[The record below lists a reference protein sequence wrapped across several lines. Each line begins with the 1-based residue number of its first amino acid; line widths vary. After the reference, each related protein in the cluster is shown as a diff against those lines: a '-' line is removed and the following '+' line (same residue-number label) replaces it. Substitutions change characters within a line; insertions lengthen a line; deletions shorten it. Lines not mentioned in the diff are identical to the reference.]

1 MDKFSNRLSSFI
13 LNNIMQIKRI
23 TIIGTIILG
32 ILACNKVPIS
42 GRRQMNLL
50 PESQLLGMSLTQY
63 NQFLGENPPMSDQIE
78 DTKLVRKVGNR
89 IARAVEKYMKDNNLS
104 NKIAGYKWEFNLVN
118 QNVINAWCMPG
129 GKVVVYT
136 GILPVT
142 KTEAGLAVVMGH
154 EIAHAVARHGNE
166 RMSQGIVAAV
176 GAAGLAVALKEKP
189 AETQALFLGAY
200 GVTTGAGI
208 LAFGRNHESEADK
221 LGMVF
226 MAMAGYEP
234 KEAIP
239 FWERMK
245 AASGGGSSVPEFLST
260 HPSHDTRIERITE
273 WLPNAESYFVKALD

>member
-1 MDKFSNRLSSFI
+1 
-13 LNNIMQIKRI
+13 MQIKRI

-63 NQFLGENPPMSDQIE
+63 NSFLGENPPMSDQIE

-89 IARAVEKYMKDNNLS
+89 IARAVEKYMKDNNMS
-104 NKIAGYKWEFNLVN
+104 NKIEGYKWEFNLVN

-189 AETQALFLGAY
+189 AETQALFLSAY
-200 GVTTGAGI
+200 GVTTGVGM

-245 AASGGGSSVPEFLST
+245 AASGGSGGTPEFLST

-273 WLPNAESYFVKALD
+273 WLPNAESYFVKAVD

>member
-1 MDKFSNRLSSFI
+1 
-13 LNNIMQIKRI
+13 MQIKRI

-63 NQFLGENPPMSDQIE
+63 NTFLGENPPMSDQIE

-245 AASGGGSSVPEFLST
+245 AASGGGSGVPEFLST

-273 WLPNAESYFVKALD
+273 WLPNAESYFVKAVD